1 MTHKYLNIV
10 KVQKKKTWIITL
22 KSTVINTKA
31 EVTASSELTWN
42 SLNIVTPWEKAEI
55 TLFRGE

>member
-42 SLNIVTPWEKAEI
+42 SLNIVTLWEKAEI

>member
-42 SLNIVTPWEKAEI
+42 SLNIVTPWEKAET